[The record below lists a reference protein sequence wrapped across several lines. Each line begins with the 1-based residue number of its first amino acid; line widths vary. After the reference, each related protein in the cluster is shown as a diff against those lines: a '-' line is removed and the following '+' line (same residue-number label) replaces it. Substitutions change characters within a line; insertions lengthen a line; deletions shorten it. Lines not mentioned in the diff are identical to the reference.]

1 MERVCLPSLSSFL
14 DTMRFLKFFA
24 RRLLHSIFV
33 LLGLSVL
40 VFLIARVMPGD
51 PARMALGP
59 RVPEE
64 IVEKYR
70 EDLHLNKPIYVQ
82 YYYWLIGAIRG
93 DFGMSLFTK
102 RNVADDIREFFPAT
116 LELILFTGVVMSTFG
131 ITLGVVAA
139 RYANKWP
146 DNVVRVISYMGVCTP
161 AFVFAI
167 LFLLLFGYIL
177 NLLPTIGRLSP
188 WLDRPPVVT
197 GFITIDSLIAG
208 NLVAFFDGLKH
219 LIMPGLALALGPMA
233 QEARITR
240 SSMTENL
247 QRDFIAL
254 ERSQAIPERR
264 IMTKYL
270 MRISIIP
277 TVSVLGLDFASQLGW
292 AFLVELIFNWP
303 GLSRYGINVMMRKDL
318 NAIVAV
324 IMVIGLLFLIVNII
338 VDIVVAGLDPR
349 IRLGAERSK

>member
-1 MERVCLPSLSSFL
+1 M
-14 DTMRFLKFFA
+14 
-24 RRLLHSIFV
+24 
-33 LLGLSVL
+33 LLGLSIL

-59 RVPEE
+59 RAPESV
-64 IVEKYR
+64 VERFR
-70 EDLHLNKPIYVQ
+70 EELHLNKPIYVQ
-82 YYYWLIGAIRG
+82 YYYWLKGAVRG

-102 RNVADDIREFFPAT
+102 RSVAADIKEFFPAT
-116 LELILFTGVVMSTFG
+116 LELMLFTGIVMSVFG
-131 ITLGVVAA
+131 ILLGIVSA

-146 DNVVRVISYMGVCTP
+146 DNVIRVISYMGVCTP

-167 LFLLLFGYIL
+167 LFLFIFGYIL

-188 WLDRPPVVT
+188 WIDRPSTIT
-197 GFITIDSLIAG
+197 GLITIDSLIAG
-208 NLVAFFDGLKH
+208 NLRAFFDGLKH
-219 LIMPGLALALGPMA
+219 LIMPGMALALGPMA

-247 QRDFIAL
+247 QRDFITL
-254 ERSQAIPERR
+254 ERSQAIPERK
-264 IMTKYL
+264 IMSKYL

-303 GLSRYGINVMMRKDL
+303 GLSRYGINVMMHKDL

-338 VDIVVAGLDPR
+338 VDIVIAGLDPR
-349 IRLGAERSK
+349 IRLGAERDK

>member
-1 MERVCLPSLSSFL
+1 MH
-14 DTMRFLKFFA
+14 FLKFLA
-24 RRLLHSIFV
+24 RRIGHSIFV
-33 LLGLSVL
+33 LIGLSIL

-59 RVPEE
+59 RAPES
-64 IVEKYR
+64 VVQKFR
-70 EDLHLNKPIYVQ
+70 EELHLDKPIYVQ
-82 YYYWLIGAIRG
+82 YYYWLKGAIRG
-93 DFGMSLFTK
+93 DFGISLFTK
-102 RNVADDIREFFPAT
+102 RNVADDVREFLPAT
-116 LELILFTGVVMSTFG
+116 LELMVFTGIVMSVFG
-131 ITLGVVAA
+131 ILLGVASA
-139 RYANKWP
+139 RHANKWP
-146 DNVVRVISYMGVCTP
+146 DNVVRIFSYLGVCTP
-161 AFVFAI
+161 AYVFAI
-167 LFLLLFGYIL
+167 LFLLLFGYVL

-188 WLDRPPVVT
+188 TLEYPPTIT

-208 NLVAFFDGLKH
+208 DFHAFWDGLKH
-219 LIMPGLALALGPMA
+219 LIMPGIALSLGPMA

-264 IMTKYL
+264 IMTRYL

-303 GLSRYGINVMMRKDL
+303 GLSRYGINVMLHKDL

-324 IMVIGLLFLIVNII
+324 IMIIGLVFLIVNII
-338 VDIVVAGLDPR
+338 VDIIVGGLDPR

>member
-1 MERVCLPSLSSFL
+1 M
-14 DTMRFLKFFA
+14 
-24 RRLLHSIFV
+24 LHSIFV
-33 LLGLSVL
+33 LLGLSIL

-59 RVPEE
+59 RAPESV
-64 IVEKYR
+64 VERFR
-70 EDLHLNKPIYVQ
+70 EELHLNKPIYVQ
-82 YYYWLIGAIRG
+82 YYYWLKGAVRG

-102 RNVADDIREFFPAT
+102 RSVAADIKEFFPAT
-116 LELILFTGVVMSTFG
+116 LELMLFTGIVMSVFG
-131 ITLGVVAA
+131 ILLGIVSA

-146 DNVVRVISYMGVCTP
+146 DNVIRVISYMGVCTP

-167 LFLLLFGYIL
+167 LFLFIFGYIL

-188 WLDRPPVVT
+188 WIDRPSTIT
-197 GFITIDSLIAG
+197 GLITIDSLIAG
-208 NLVAFFDGLKH
+208 NLRAFFDGLKH
-219 LIMPGLALALGPMA
+219 LIMPGMALALGPMA

-247 QRDFIAL
+247 QRDFITL
-254 ERSQAIPERR
+254 ERSQAIPERK
-264 IMTKYL
+264 IMSKYL

-303 GLSRYGINVMMRKDL
+303 GLSRYGINVMMHKDL

-338 VDIVVAGLDPR
+338 VDIVIAGLDPR

>member
-1 MERVCLPSLSSFL
+1 M
-14 DTMRFLKFFA
+14 
-24 RRLLHSIFV
+24 
-33 LLGLSVL
+33 LLGLSIL

-59 RVPEE
+59 RAPESV
-64 IVEKYR
+64 VERFR
-70 EDLHLNKPIYVQ
+70 EELHLNKPIYVQ
-82 YYYWLIGAIRG
+82 YYYWLKGAVRG

-102 RNVADDIREFFPAT
+102 RSVTADIKEFFPAT
-116 LELILFTGVVMSTFG
+116 LELMVFTGIVMSVFG
-131 ITLGVVAA
+131 ILLGIVSA

-146 DNVVRVISYMGVCTP
+146 DNVIRVISYMGVCTP

-167 LFLLLFGYIL
+167 LFLFIFGYIL

-188 WLDRPPVVT
+188 WIDHPSTIT

-208 NLVAFFDGLKH
+208 NLQAFFDGLKH
-219 LIMPGLALALGPMA
+219 LIMPGMALALGPMA

-247 QRDFIAL
+247 QRDFITL
-254 ERSQAIPERR
+254 ERSQAIPERK
-264 IMTKYL
+264 IMSKYL

-303 GLSRYGINVMMRKDL
+303 GLSRYGINVMMHKDL

-338 VDIVVAGLDPR
+338 VDIVIAGLDPR
-349 IRLGAERSK
+349 IRLGAERDK

>member
-1 MERVCLPSLSSFL
+1 
-14 DTMRFLKFFA
+14 MRFLVYFA

-33 LLGLSVL
+33 LLGLSIL

-59 RVPEE
+59 RAPEKV
-64 IVEKYR
+64 VEKFR
-70 EDLHLNKPIYVQ
+70 EELHLNKPIYIQ
-82 YYYWLIGAIRG
+82 YYYWLRGALRG
-93 DFGMSLFTK
+93 DFGKSLFTK
-102 RNVADDIREFFPAT
+102 RRVSADIQEFFPAT
-116 LELILFTGVVMSTFG
+116 LELMLFTGVVMSVFG
-131 ITLGVVAA
+131 ILLGVASA
-139 RYANKWP
+139 RYSNKWP

-188 WLDRPPVVT
+188 WIKRPPVIT
-197 GFITIDSLIAG
+197 GLITVDSLITG
-208 NLVAFFDGLKH
+208 NFAAFWDGLKH
-219 LIMPGLALALGPMA
+219 LIMPGFALSLGPMA

-240 SSMTENL
+240 SSMTDNL

-264 IMTKYL
+264 IMSKYL

-277 TVSVLGLDFASQLGW
+277 TVSILGLDFASQLGW

-303 GLSRYGINVMMRKDL
+303 GLSRYGINVMLHKDL

-324 IMVIGLLFLIVNII
+324 IMVIGLMFLIVNII
-338 VDIVVAGLDPR
+338 VDIVVAFLDPR
-349 IRLGAERSK
+349 IRLGVERSK

>member
-1 MERVCLPSLSSFL
+1 M
-14 DTMRFLKFFA
+14 
-24 RRLLHSIFV
+24 HSIFV

-40 VFLIARVMPGD
+40 VFFIARVMPGD

-59 RVPEE
+59 RAPES
-64 IVEKYR
+64 VVQKFR
-70 EDLHLNKPIYVQ
+70 KDLHLDKPIYVQ
-82 YYYWLIGAIRG
+82 YYFWLKGALRG
-93 DFGMSLFTK
+93 DFGVSLFTK
-102 RNVADDIREFFPAT
+102 RSVTDDIREFFPAT
-116 LELILFTGVVMSTFG
+116 LELMLFTGIIMSVMG
-131 ITLGVVAA
+131 ILLGVLSA
-139 RYANKWP
+139 RHANKWP
-146 DNVVRVISYMGVCTP
+146 DNLVRVVSYMGVCTP
-161 AFVFAI
+161 SFVFAI
-167 LFLLLFGYIL
+167 LFLLLFGYVL

-188 WLDRPPVVT
+188 WIDHPRRIT
-197 GFITIDSLIAG
+197 GFMTIDSLIAG
-208 NLVAFFDGLKH
+208 NFAAFWDALKH

-240 SSMTENL
+240 SSMAENL

-264 IMTKYL
+264 IMSHYL

-303 GLSRYGINVMMRKDL
+303 GISRYGINVMLHKDL

-324 IMVIGLLFLIVNII
+324 IMIIGLMFLVVNII
-338 VDIVVAGLDPR
+338 VDIVVAWIDPR
-349 IRLGAERSK
+349 IRLGAERST

>member
-1 MERVCLPSLSSFL
+1 MN
-14 DTMRFLKFFA
+14 FLKFFSK
-24 RRLLHSIFV
+24 RLAHSIFV
-33 LLGLSVL
+33 LLGLSIL
-40 VFLIARVMPGD
+40 VFVIARVIPGD
-51 PARMALGP
+51 PARMSLGP
-59 RVPEE
+59 RAPED
-64 IVEKYR
+64 VVQKYR
-70 EDLHLNKPIYVQ
+70 EELHLDKPIYVQ
-82 YYYWLIGAIRG
+82 YYYWLKGAIRG
-93 DFGMSLFTK
+93 DFGRSLFTK
-102 RNVADDIREFFPAT
+102 RKVSDDIKEFLPAT
-116 LELILFTGVVMSTFG
+116 LELMFFTGIIMAVFG
-131 ITLGVVAA
+131 ILLGVASA
-139 RYANKWP
+139 RYANRWP
-146 DNVVRVISYMGVCTP
+146 DNVVRVFSYLGVCTP

-177 NLLPTIGRLSP
+177 NLLPTMGRISP
-188 WLDRPPVVT
+188 MIEYPPAVT

-208 NLVAFFDGLKH
+208 NVRAFFDGLKH
-219 LIMPGLALALGPMA
+219 LLMPGLALALGPMA

-277 TVSVLGLDFASQLGW
+277 TVSILGLDFASQLGW

-303 GLSRYGINVMMRKDL
+303 GISRYGINVMLRKDL
-318 NAIVAV
+318 NGIVAV
-324 IMVIGLLFLIVNII
+324 IMIIGLVFLIVNII

-349 IRLGAERSK
+349 IRLGAERGK

>member
-1 MERVCLPSLSSFL
+1 MHFIKFL
-14 DTMRFLKFFA
+14 A
-24 RRLLHSIFV
+24 RRIGHSVFV
-33 LLGLSVL
+33 ILGLSIL

-59 RVPEE
+59 RAPET
-64 IVEKYR
+64 VVQRYR
-70 EDLHLNKPIYVQ
+70 EELHLDKPIYVQ
-82 YYYWLIGAIRG
+82 YYYWLKGALRG
-93 DFGMSLFTK
+93 DFGISLYTK
-102 RNVADDIREFFPAT
+102 RNVAHDVREFLPAT
-116 LELILFTGVVMSTFG
+116 LELMVCTGIIFTVFG
-131 ITLGVVAA
+131 ILLGVASA
-139 RYANKWP
+139 RYANRWP
-146 DNVVRVISYMGVCTP
+146 DNVVRVFSYLGVCTP
-161 AFVFAI
+161 AYVFGI
-167 LFLLLFGYIL
+167 LFLLLFGYVF

-188 WLDRPPVVT
+188 GLEYPAHVT
-197 GFITIDSLIAG
+197 GFITIDSIIAG
-208 NLVAFFDGLKH
+208 DFRAFWDGLKH
-219 LIMPGLALALGPMA
+219 LIMPSVALALGPMA

-264 IMTKYL
+264 IMTRYL

-303 GLSRYGINVMMRKDL
+303 GLSRYGINVMLHKDL

-324 IMVIGLLFLIVNII
+324 IMIIGLVFLVVNII
-338 VDIVVAGLDPR
+338 VDIIVAGLDPR
-349 IRLGAERSK
+349 IRLGAERGK

>member
-1 MERVCLPSLSSFL
+1 
-14 DTMRFLKFFA
+14 MRFLKYFA

-59 RVPEE
+59 RAPESV
-64 IVEKYR
+64 VEKYR
-70 EDLHLNKPIYVQ
+70 EDLHLDKPIYVQ
-82 YYYWLIGAIRG
+82 YYYWLRGAIRG

-102 RNVADDIREFFPAT
+102 RSVSDDIREFFPAT
-116 LELILFTGVVMSTFG
+116 LELMLFTGVVMSVFG
-131 ITLGVVAA
+131 ILLGVASA
-139 RYANKWP
+139 RYANRWP
-146 DNVVRVISYMGVCTP
+146 DNMVRVISYMGVCTP

-167 LFLLLFGYIL
+167 LFLLIFGYIL

-188 WLDRPPVVT
+188 YIDRPPVIT
-197 GFITIDSLIAG
+197 GLVTIDSLVTG
-208 NLVAFFDGLKH
+208 NFPAFFDALKH
-219 LIMPGLALALGPMA
+219 LIMPGIALALGPMA

-254 ERSQAIPERR
+254 ERSQAIPERK

-303 GLSRYGINVMMRKDL
+303 GLSRYGITVMLHKDL

-324 IMVIGLLFLIVNII
+324 IMIIGLMFLVVNII
-338 VDIVVAGLDPR
+338 VDVVVTWLDPR
-349 IRLGAERSK
+349 IRLGAERGA

>member
-1 MERVCLPSLSSFL
+1 MHFIKFL
-14 DTMRFLKFFA
+14 A
-24 RRLLHSIFV
+24 RRIGHSVFV
-33 LLGLSVL
+33 ILGLSIL

-59 RVPEE
+59 RAPET
-64 IVEKYR
+64 VVQRFR
-70 EDLHLNKPIYVQ
+70 EELHLDKPIYVQ
-82 YYYWLIGAIRG
+82 YYYWLKGALRG
-93 DFGMSLFTK
+93 DFGISLYTK
-102 RNVADDIREFFPAT
+102 RNVAHDVREFLPAT
-116 LELILFTGVVMSTFG
+116 LELMVCTGIIFTVFG
-131 ITLGVVAA
+131 ILLGVASA
-139 RYANKWP
+139 RYANRWP
-146 DNVVRVISYMGVCTP
+146 DNVVRVFSYLGVCTP
-161 AFVFAI
+161 AYVFGI
-167 LFLLLFGYIL
+167 LFLLLFGYVF

-188 WLDRPPVVT
+188 GLEYPAHVT
-197 GFITIDSLIAG
+197 GFITIDSIIAG
-208 NLVAFFDGLKH
+208 DFRAFWDGLKH
-219 LIMPGLALALGPMA
+219 LIMPSVALALGPMA

-264 IMTKYL
+264 IMTRYL

-303 GLSRYGINVMMRKDL
+303 GLSRYGINVMLHKDL

-324 IMVIGLLFLIVNII
+324 IMIIGLVFLVVNII
-338 VDIVVAGLDPR
+338 VDIIVAGLDPR
-349 IRLGAERSK
+349 IRLGAERGK

>member
-1 MERVCLPSLSSFL
+1 MHFIKFL
-14 DTMRFLKFFA
+14 A
-24 RRLLHSIFV
+24 RRIGHSVFV
-33 LLGLSVL
+33 ILGLSIL

-59 RVPEE
+59 RAPET
-64 IVEKYR
+64 VVQRFR
-70 EDLHLNKPIYVQ
+70 EELHLDKPIYVQ
-82 YYYWLIGAIRG
+82 YYYWLKGALRG
-93 DFGMSLFTK
+93 DFGISLYTK
-102 RNVADDIREFFPAT
+102 RNVAHDVREFLPAT
-116 LELILFTGVVMSTFG
+116 LELMVCTGIIFTVFG
-131 ITLGVVAA
+131 ILLGVASA
-139 RYANKWP
+139 RYANRWP
-146 DNVVRVISYMGVCTP
+146 DNVVRVFSYLGVCTP
-161 AFVFAI
+161 AYVFGI
-167 LFLLLFGYIL
+167 LFLLLFGYVF

-188 WLDRPPVVT
+188 GLEYPAHVT
-197 GFITIDSLIAG
+197 GFITIDSIIAG
-208 NLVAFFDGLKH
+208 NFRAFWDGLKH
-219 LIMPGLALALGPMA
+219 LIMPSVALALGPMA

-264 IMTKYL
+264 IMTRYL

-303 GLSRYGINVMMRKDL
+303 GLSRYGINVMLHKDL

-324 IMVIGLLFLIVNII
+324 IMIIGLVFLVVNII
-338 VDIVVAGLDPR
+338 VDIIVAGLDPR
-349 IRLGAERSK
+349 IRLGAERGK